1 MKKDKYMLYKQN
13 FQLQQINWPKSKQKS
28 RQQSVHMYLP
38 YNFPMNAD
46 MSFTTFEE
54 AYKNEVVGDFKTLF
68 ENFVLKGHHVVI
80 GEMGTTNKN
89 NTDARIEWAKMFI
102 ENSRKYQMSACLW
115 DNEYFDNTKS
125 PSEVFGSYHRKELKW
140 ENDAIIDTY
149 NIMISLK

>member
-1 MKKDKYMLYKQN
+1 
-13 FQLQQINWPKSKQKS
+13 
-28 RQQSVHMYLP
+28 
-38 YNFPMNAD
+38 MNAD

-140 ENDAIIDTY
+140 ENDKAGRTV
-149 NIMISLK
+149 